1 MSLASWQ
8 PPPTPYGGLSHTSN
22 SDYGRWSNL
31 TNPGFSTVT
40 LTAPPSPPWSSAKT
54 KYSGLD
60 HNSSSIYPNG
70 IQSYGS
76 YSKPT
81 TPSSITNITLSGNST
96 LASTLGGNNSTF
108 NGNSTLASTL
118 GGNNSTF
125 NGNSTLASTLGGNN
139 STFNSNTGNLGST
152 NSFSTP
158 PDLKKS
164 TAYHTHNGTS
174 SSNYSPE
181 LYKETSSIA
190 SPFKSNH
197 YSTLDKSKI
206 STWRQGTSEFD
217 FPSPPKEANLGFRSL
232 GNNHSTSTGGHHS
245 ALTDPGTNRGY
256 ELYTDAIR
264 PATTEASPSTEAAKD
279 YLQDL
284 KNHAL
289 QRSRSFHG
297 TTSSTNSPYSNPVT
311 SRIVQ
316 DKLDSWGNERQNAS
330 VANTTSQYTFRDST
344 VNSVP
349 TSNGP
354 DPLASTTRNI
364 PWLYGSR
371 GPRTQGYTTGPPDS
385 RESLSNTSSGLE
397 YRSTTPKTYES
408 FNNGMGLSSRPTSG
422 KVNGYG
428 QDTTDRTPVDLRLN
442 LEDLSLSRSS
452 TASSLATRLTTP
464 ESPKAQ
470 LAPLNGLSPRYDSEW
485 DRIMNNNNT
494 VKVNREFVINT
505 HNGSSG
511 TSPRAVE
518 YRFRS
523 AGARQ
528 PKSILKKKSA
538 YDTVSGG
545 ENWKSYFQEN
555 NNQAFGLYRQ
565 NTMPNLRGTSRA
577 PLPQLARRTSG
588 KRVTFAV

>member
-31 TNPGFSTVT
+31 TNAGFSTVT
-40 LTAPPSPPWSSAKT
+40 LTAPPSPPWSSAKS

-60 HNSSSIYPNG
+60 NNTSSIYPNG

-96 LASTLGGNNSTF
+96 LASTVGGNNSTF
-108 NGNSTLASTL
+108 SNSSGTL
-118 GGNNSTF
+118 GG
-125 NGNSTLASTLGGNN
+125 
-139 STFNSNTGNLGST
+139 T
-152 NSFSTP
+152 NSFSNQS
-158 PDLKKS
+158 DYKKP
-164 TAYHTHNGTS
+164 TTYHTHNGTS

-181 LYKETSSIA
+181 LYKETGSIT
-190 SPFKSNH
+190 SPFKSNNYSTLDKPNN
-197 YSTLDKSKI
+197 YSTLDKSKV
-206 STWRQGTSEFD
+206 SSWRQGGTSEFE
-217 FPSPPKEANLGFRSL
+217 FSSPPKESNLGYRAL
-232 GNNHSTSTGGHHS
+232 GGHNHSTSTGHHS
-245 ALTDPGTNRGY
+245 ALTDPGNSRGY

-264 PATTEASPSTEAAKD
+264 PATTEASANTESAKD

-297 TTSSTNSPYSNPVT
+297 TTNSTNSPYSNPVT
-311 SRIVQ
+311 SRMVQ
-316 DKLDSWGNERQNAS
+316 DKLDSWGNDRQNAS
-330 VANTTSQYTFRDST
+330 VANTTSQYTFRDNT
-344 VNSVP
+344 VNSIG

-385 RESLSNTSSGLE
+385 RESLTSTTSGLE

-428 QDTTDRTPVDLRLN
+428 QDTTDKTPVDLRLN

-464 ESPKAQ
+464 DSPKAP
-470 LAPLNGLSPRYDSEW
+470 LAPLNGLSPRFGETEW
-485 DRIMNNNNT
+485 DKIMNNNNT

-505 HNGSSG
+505 NNGSSG
-511 TSPRAVE
+511 ISPRGVE

-523 AGARQ
+523 AGHRQ

-555 NNQAFGLYRQ
+555 TNQAFGLYRQ

-577 PLPQLARRTSG
+577 PLPQLARKTSG